1 MERRDFLKALGAGMA
16 GAALL
21 DLFSPK
27 DLFAKE
33 AEGKEF
39 FGVLVDTT
47 RCIGCRSCEVACA
60 EAHGLPVPEVGDE
73 SIFRTLRKP
82 SATQWTVVNR
92 YRTEKGDV
100 FVKTQCM
107 HCCQPACVAACL
119 VKAMQKHPEGHVT
132 WAKNCMGCRLCMF
145 SCPFDIPKFE
155 YDSPTPTIQKCNL
168 CWDRYKKGEIP
179 ACVEACPQEALLF
192 GPRRDLLE
200 EARARIYQH
209 PDRYYHHIYGEHEV
223 GGTSFLYLSPV
234 PFEQIGFRTDLGT
247 KPYPEYTTGFLYAVP
262 FVFVLWPSI
271 LLGMGMATKRE
282 EED

>member
-1 MERRDFLKALGAGMA
+1 
-16 GAALL
+16 
-21 DLFSPK
+21 
-27 DLFAKE
+27 
-33 AEGKEF
+33 
-39 FGVLVDTT
+39 
-47 RCIGCRSCEVACA
+47 
-60 EAHGLPVPEVGDE
+60 
-73 SIFRTLRKP
+73 
-82 SATQWTVVNR
+82 
-92 YRTEKGDV
+92 
-100 FVKTQCM
+100 
-107 HCCQPACVAACL
+107 
-119 VKAMQKHPEGHVT
+119 
-132 WAKNCMGCRLCMF
+132 MGCRLCMF

-223 GGTSFLYLSPV
+223 GGTSYLYLSPV